1 MKTPRTLTRRQ
12 MLAAGAGATLA
23 AALACTGCAARKEE
37 RMEESGQ
44 EAFDLESAYLPL
56 GSVVTLDD
64 GCDPAVER
72 IVIAR
77 RPVYLGSEEV
87 YDYAAVVWPI
97 GFISDVGG
105 SPLENEVHLFNSDAI
120 SEIRHVGYSGS
131 LEQEASRRLKESEG
145 SEGSALEALLPMAMQ
160 MGVIEAKDGDDG
172 R

>member
-12 MLAAGAGATLA
+12 VLAAGAGATLA
-23 AALACTGCAARKEE
+23 AALACTGCAGKDGGGEE
-37 RMEESGQ
+37 PTQS
-44 EAFDLESAYLPL
+44 AFDLESDYLPL

-64 GCDPAVER
+64 GCDPAIER
-72 IVIAR
+72 IIIAR
-77 RPVYLGSEEV
+77 RPVYLASEEV

-131 LEQEASRRLKESEG
+131 LEQEASRSLKESEG

>member
-12 MLAAGAGATLA
+12 VLAAGAGATLA
-23 AALACTGCAARKEE
+23 AALACAGCAGKGRGAEE
-37 RMEESGQ
+37 PTQG
-44 EAFDLESAYLPL
+44 AFDLESASLPL

>member
-1 MKTPRTLTRRQ
+1 MKIQRTLTRRQ
-12 MLAAGAGATLA
+12 VLAAGAGAVLA
-23 AALACTGCAARKEE
+23 SALACTGCAGKEE
-37 RMEESGQ
+37 ESEGPMQ

-77 RPVYLGSEEV
+77 RPVYLVSDEV

-97 GFISDVGG
+97 GFISDVSG
-105 SPLENEVHLFNSDAI
+105 SPLENEVHLFNADAI
-120 SEIRHVGYSGS
+120 KEIRHVGYSGS

-145 SEGSALEALLPMAMQ
+145 SDGSALEALLPMAMQ

>member
-1 MKTPRTLTRRQ
+1 MNEPRTLTRRQ
-12 MLAAGAGATLA
+12 VIAAGAGATLA
-23 AALACTGCAARKEE
+23 AALACTGCAGKEE
-37 RMEESGQ
+37 GAEGPAQ
-44 EAFDLESAYLPL
+44 EAFDLEADYLPL

-77 RPVYLGSEEV
+77 RPVYLGSDEV

-120 SEIRHVGYSGS
+120 SEIRHVGYDGP
-131 LEQEASRRLKESEG
+131 LEQEATKRLKESEG

-160 MGVIEAKDGDDG
+160 MGVIEAKGGDDG

>member
-1 MKTPRTLTRRQ
+1 MKIQRTLTRRQ
-12 MLAAGAGATLA
+12 VLAAGAGAVLA
-23 AALACTGCAARKEE
+23 SALACTGCAGKEE
-37 RMEESGQ
+37 ESEGPAQ

-77 RPVYLGSEEV
+77 RPVCLASDEV

-97 GFISDVGG
+97 GFISDVSG
-105 SPLENEVHLFNSDAI
+105 SPLENEVHLFNADAI
-120 SEIRHVGYSGS
+120 KEIRHVGYSGS

-145 SEGSALEALLPMAMQ
+145 SDGSALEALLPMAMQ